1 MTGTPIP
8 PNTARTDLTAERALR
23 VLIVDDNPLNVELA
37 EYVLSAAR
45 FEVESVPDAAHVLKR
60 LNGPPPDLV
69 LLDIQLPGMDGL
81 DLARRLRSDE
91 RWRDIALL
99 AFTAFAM
106 KGDEQRMREA
116 GCDGYLA
123 KPIDV
128 SRFADQVREVWL
140 RSRHR
145 R

>member
-1 MTGTPIP
+1 MTAGRDGAAGP
-8 PNTARTDLTAERALR
+8 R
-23 VLIVDDNPLNVELA
+23 VLIVDDNDLNLELA
-37 EYVLSAAR
+37 RFVLEDAGLV
-45 FEVESVPDAAHVLKR
+45 VESVPDAAHALQR
-60 LNGPPPDLV
+60 LQHDLPDLI
-69 LLDIQLPGMDGL
+69 LMDIQLPGMDGL
-81 DLARRLRSDE
+81 ELTRCLKADERLR
-91 RWRDIALL
+91 DIVVI

-128 SRFADQVREVWL
+128 SRFAEQVREVWF

>member
-1 MTGTPIP
+1 MNAPGPAGP
-8 PNTARTDLTAERALR
+8 AAPAERPLR
-23 VLIVDDNPLNVELA
+23 VLIVDDNPLNIELA
-37 EYVLSAAR
+37 EYVLEAAA
-45 FEVESVPDAAHVLKR
+45 FEVESVPDAAHVLRR
-60 LNGPPPDLV
+60 LEGPPPDLV

-81 DLARRLRSDE
+81 ELARRLRADE

-106 KGDEQRMREA
+106 KGDEQRMRDA

-128 SRFADQVREVWL
+128 SRFAEQVREVWQ
-140 RSRHR
+140 RARER

>member
-1 MTGTPIP
+1 MTAGRDGAAGP
-8 PNTARTDLTAERALR
+8 R
-23 VLIVDDNPLNVELA
+23 VLIVDDNDLNLELA
-37 EYVLSAAR
+37 RFVLEDAGLV
-45 FEVESVPDAAHVLKR
+45 VESVPDAAHALQR
-60 LNGPPPDLV
+60 LQHDLPDLI
-69 LLDIQLPGMDGL
+69 LMDIQLPGMDGL
-81 DLARRLRSDE
+81 ELTRCLKADERLR
-91 RWRDIALL
+91 DIVVI

-128 SRFADQVREVWL
+128 SRFAEQVREVWF
-140 RSRHR
+140 RSWHR